1 MVVAGYVVMRIA
13 LVALWIRAAKQ
24 DPARRSIC
32 LSYAVMLSVSQI
44 GWIAIMIPN
53 ASLPVTFL
61 LVGLMTVVEL
71 SGPWLVETRK
81 GSAPWH
87 AHHIAERYGL
97 LTIITLGEGV
107 VGTVASLSAA
117 VTTAGWSVDAVLL
130 AAAGVGLTF
139 GMWWMYFEV
148 PTSHLLHADRR
159 RAIRFGYSHIPVVR
173 RDRGHQGGLHA
184 AAYYIDHHSALSSVG
199 PSSRSPSQSGST
211 SARSSCSS
219 PCWSADGTATPTAGA
234 DRRRAGGRGGLAAAG
249 VSMPVCLLII
259 TLAPMV
265 NILGF
270 ELFGHR
276 HAVEV
281 RSTGA
286 SPRIALSRSR
296 QLCSALSHL
305 PTWAQRRPLQLSS
318 PDQRRRRCVTSLSPR
333 ARRASPH
340 LHGGRETA
348 DGRRRAGHGSKSR
361 PGFDRCGERPDRSG
375 HRCGRRGHH
384 RRGQNVRTRPFRRQE
399 GPQSQ
404 GSPTASTNPPNCSTA
419 RSTLRAT
426 GTAPVAADEDVP
438 GTDLCRA

>member
-1 MVVAGYVVMRIA
+1 MVTSGEQNPKPAAHPHGLRVMSGRDPGEPHRAATPLELLFDLTFVVAFGVAASELAHLLAEGHIRAGLVGFGFAILLVCWAWVGFSWFASAYDTDDWVYRLLTMLQMAGVIILALGLPPMYASIDEGEHIENRMVVAGYVVMRIA

-44 GWIAIMIPN
+44 GWIAIMILN

-159 RAIRFGYSHIPVVR
+159 RAIRFGYSHIPLFGAIVAT
-173 RDRGHQGGLHA
+173 GAGLHA

-199 PSSRSPSQSGST
+199 TVLTVAIPVGVYIGSIFLLFT
-211 SARSSCSS
+211 LLVSEWDSFHTLLLAL
-219 PCWSADGTATPTAGA
+219 TGA
-234 DRRRAGGRGGLAAAG
+234 VLVGAVALAAAG

-281 RSTGA
+281 VN
-286 SPRIALSRSR
+286 
-296 QLCSALSHL
+296 
-305 PTWAQRRPLQLSS
+305 RRL
-318 PDQRRRRCVTSLSPR
+318 
-333 ARRASPH
+333 A
-340 LHGGRETA
+340 E
-348 DGRRRAGHGSKSR
+348 GS
-361 PGFDRCGERPDRSG
+361 
-375 HRCGRRGHH
+375 
-384 RRGQNVRTRPFRRQE
+384 Q
-399 GPQSQ
+399 
-404 GSPTASTNPPNCSTA
+404 
-419 RSTLRAT
+419 
-426 GTAPVAADEDVP
+426 
-438 GTDLCRA
+438 